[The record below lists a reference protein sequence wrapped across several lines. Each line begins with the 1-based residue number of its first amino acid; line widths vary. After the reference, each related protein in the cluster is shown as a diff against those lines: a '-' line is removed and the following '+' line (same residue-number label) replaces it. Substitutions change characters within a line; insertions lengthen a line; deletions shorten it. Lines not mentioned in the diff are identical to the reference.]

1 MLCLCRL
8 WVVVVVVVVVD
19 VPDVFV
25 VTSFY
30 IVTSLA
36 YIREVTCFSFQL
48 ENTRF
53 AVWWGSSSVC
63 FFDWACECVCASE
76 SYLDACLFE

>member
-8 WVVVVVVVVVD
+8 WVVVVVVVD

-30 IVTSLA
+30 IATSLA

-53 AVWWGSSSVC
+53 AVCWGSSSVC
-63 FFDWACECVCASE
+63 FF
-76 SYLDACLFE
+76 F